1 MKILVTGGIKSGK
14 SVFAEKKTL
23 ELSKG
28 KIPVYLATAE
38 RNDREMERKIEKHCK
53 KEEGDKRKTVLEGFR
68 SVTEL
73 MENN

>member
-28 KIPVYLATAE
+28 QIPVYLATAE
-38 RNDREMERKIEKHCK
+38 RNDREMERKIENHH
-53 KEEGDKRKTVLEGFR
+53 RQR
-68 SVTEL
+68 
-73 MENN
+73 